1 MYLTN
6 LPITTGPLPAKTHKP
21 GFSVFFILSIFLI
34 GGFFFSGCE
43 DPGVVGST
51 FIDENGNLVTASFP
65 LDEFTALSGPS
76 YSGELTYVPVGR
88 YRDPVFGEITSIGLI
103 RPELD
108 SITFSAISTL
118 DTMRIRFSFAPDVYG
133 DSAATA
139 FFDVYEITEPWR
151 GKELRY
157 GDQVAF
163 SDFNKVGSFEA
174 KQGETA
180 EFEVSAEWRAK
191 YEDFLY
197 GGRVDADSAYKYE
210 MPGLAIVPDMTRSQK
225 ILFLNPQDNAVGA
238 GEETATRLVVTDTTG
253 SSLFV
258 QMEDWGAAMTRNT
271 QIVEILPEEG
281 QITLHNT
288 LEQYIKLD
296 FSFSEERLLT
306 KNLARVELV
315 IYENTSFLE
324 GSLPEGHI
332 RTEALTASLFLI
344 DKGDPDEVIF
354 STGPLFAA
362 VKGSDNTYRF
372 NLTSYANAFLFDTL
386 AATDYYLALES
397 NTGLLTSTLIY
408 GLSANTVQQ
417 PKIVVTAVE

>member
-1 MYLTN
+1 
-6 LPITTGPLPAKTHKP
+6 
-21 GFSVFFILSIFLI
+21 
-34 GGFFFSGCE
+34 
-43 DPGVVGST
+43 
-51 FIDENGNLVTASFP
+51 
-65 LDEFTALSGPS
+65 
-76 YSGELTYVPVGR
+76 
-88 YRDPVFGEITSIGLI
+88 
-103 RPELD
+103 
-108 SITFSAISTL
+108 
-118 DTMRIRFSFAPDVYG
+118 
-133 DSAATA
+133 
-139 FFDVYEITEPWR
+139 
-151 GKELRY
+151 
-157 GDQVAF
+157 
-163 SDFNKVGSFEA
+163 
-174 KQGETA
+174 
-180 EFEVSAEWRAK
+180 
-191 YEDFLY
+191 
-197 GGRVDADSAYKYE
+197 